1 MTNDEKIDG
10 LDAII
15 EDLIEWEL
23 EDMDKEELA
32 SRYFTTKKEYY
43 KDNPEALEDMLEYRR
58 QYEDT
63 EIVLDEEARELARQ
77 QDNDISIDVS
87 WDISKAPIEFKNPKL
102 DIGD

>member
-1 MTNDEKIDG
+1 MTKLNIFGVYLMTNDEKIDG

-43 KDNPEALEDMLEYRR
+43 MNNLEALEDMLGYRK

-63 EIVLDEEARELARQ
+63 EIVLEVDQE
-77 QDNDISIDVS
+77 
-87 WDISKAPIEFKNPKL
+87 
-102 DIGD
+102 

>member
-1 MTNDEKIDG
+1 MTYDEKIDG
-10 LDAII
+10 MDAII

-32 SRYFTTKKEYY
+32 SRYFTTKKEHY
-43 KDNPEALEDMLEYRR
+43 KNNPEDLEDMLEYRK

>member
-1 MTNDEKIDG
+1 MTYDEKIDG
-10 LDAII
+10 MDAII

-32 SRYFTTKKEYY
+32 SRYFTTKKEHY
-43 KDNPEALEDMLEYRR
+43 KNKPEDLEDMLEFRK

-63 EIVLDEEARELARQ
+63 EIVLE
-77 QDNDISIDVS
+77 SGIDVS

>member
-1 MTNDEKIDG
+1 MTYDEKIDG
-10 LDAII
+10 MDAII

-32 SRYFTTKKEYY
+32 SRYFTTKKEDY

>member
-1 MTNDEKIDG
+1 MTKLNIFGVYLMTNDEKTDG

-43 KDNPEALEDMLEYRR
+43 KNNPEALEDMLEYRK

-63 EIVLDEEARELARQ
+63 EIELTVDQ
-77 QDNDISIDVS
+77 
-87 WDISKAPIEFKNPKL
+87 E
-102 DIGD
+102 

>member
-1 MTNDEKIDG
+1 MTYDEKVDG

-43 KDNPEALEDMLEYRR
+43 MNNPEALEDMLEYRK

-63 EIVLDEEARELARQ
+63 EIVLENTPKIT
-77 QDNDISIDVS
+77 NDAEQ
-87 WDISKAPIEFKNPKL
+87 WTEYFKGFK
-102 DIGD
+102 

>member
-23 EDMDKEELA
+23 KDMGLEDLI
-32 SRYFTTKKEYY
+32 SYYYNTKKEAYNNWP
-43 KDNPEALEDMLEYRR
+43 DDLEDMLEYRK

-102 DIGD
+102 DI

>member
-1 MTNDEKIDG
+1 MTYDEKVDG

-43 KDNPEALEDMLEYRR
+43 MNNPEALEDMLEYRK

-63 EIVLDEEARELARQ
+63 EVVLYWDT
-77 QDNDISIDVS
+77 DKKDVQPITTRKPS
-87 WDISKAPIEFKNPKL
+87 WVDQE
-102 DIGD
+102 

>member
-1 MTNDEKIDG
+1 MTSDEKIDG

-43 KDNPEALEDMLEYRR
+43 KNNQVQFGLR
-58 QYEDT
+58 
-63 EIVLDEEARELARQ
+63 EE
-77 QDNDISIDVS
+77 
-87 WDISKAPIEFKNPKL
+87 
-102 DIGD
+102 